1 MGVEK
6 KEGRQPE
13 NVPTQ
18 VILIT
23 DRQVG
28 VLLTQPADS
37 TENRSMGGR
46 LESRVGMGKIKAA
59 LMVTI
64 KSRN

>member
-13 NVPTQ
+13 NVSTQ

-37 TENRSMGGR
+37 TENRRMGGK
-46 LESRVGMGKIKAA
+46 LEGRAGIGMA
-59 LMVTI
+59 LMWTI
-64 KSRN
+64 NL

>member
-37 TENRSMGGR
+37 TENRRMGGK
-46 LESRVGMGKIKAA
+46 LENRAGMGKITAPT
-59 LMVTI
+59 LTM
-64 KSRN
+64 KSVN